1 MKNEDLKN
9 LLYMHLKLVTNDLFT
24 SLAKDWNARI
34 VAIDEGGTHII
45 LMADTITAGVIKQFP
60 DKFK

>member
-1 MKNEDLKN
+1 
-9 LLYMHLKLVTNDLFT
+9 MHLKLVTNDLSS

-34 VAIDEGGTHII
+34 VAIDEGVTHII
-45 LMADTITAGVIKQFP
+45 LMADTISAGVIKQFP

>member
-1 MKNEDLKN
+1 
-9 LLYMHLKLVTNDLFT
+9 MHLKLVTNELSA

-34 VAIDEGGTHII
+34 VAIDEGVTHII